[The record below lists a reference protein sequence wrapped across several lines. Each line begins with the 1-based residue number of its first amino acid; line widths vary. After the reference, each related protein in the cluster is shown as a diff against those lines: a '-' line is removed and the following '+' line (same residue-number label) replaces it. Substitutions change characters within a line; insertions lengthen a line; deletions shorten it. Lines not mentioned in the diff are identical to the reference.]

1 MSHKHE
7 SLLRSIFE
15 GPVGG
20 NVHWREVEAM
30 LTHLGAKVEPHHGAS
45 FRVVLNG
52 VEGFLSSSAQQQHLH
67 QAGTASC
74 AGLSDIGRGEPVVAS
89 VRRIMSEC
97 PVCGHKVC
105 CLPRCEWVLNLL
117 RAGASGMMRRSRR
130 GG

>member
-45 FRVVLNG
+45 FRVMLNG
-52 VEGFLSSSAQQQHLH
+52 AEGFIHRPHNSGTCTKQELRHVRDYLISAGVSLPPH
-67 QAGTASC
+67 Q
-74 AGLSDIGRGEPVVAS
+74 SDES
-89 VRRIMSEC
+89 
-97 PVCGHKVC
+97 
-105 CLPRCEWVLNLL
+105 
-117 RAGASGMMRRSRR
+117 
-130 GG
+130 